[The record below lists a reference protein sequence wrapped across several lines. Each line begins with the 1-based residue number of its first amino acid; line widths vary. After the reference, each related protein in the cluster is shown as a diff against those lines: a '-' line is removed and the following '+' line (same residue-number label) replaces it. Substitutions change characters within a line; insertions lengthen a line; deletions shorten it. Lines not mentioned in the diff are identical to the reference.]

1 MIGKLLL
8 TLVVIALAVV
18 YLRKR
23 YQLKLQKDKNK
34 RSAGSSLPTPLNN
47 HSELEQFLTRARNSQ
62 SPAAPVTGAL
72 APRLRAILWIVLGGL
87 LVIAATGSYLYWQ
100 DQQQLV
106 TVLLHRD
113 VNEAPVIYRVEK
125 RNLGDKEFVTDT
137 GIRVTVSA
145 NERMEVV
152 GL

>member
-8 TLVVIALAVV
+8 TLVVIVLAVL

-23 YQLKLQKDKNK
+23 YQLNLRRNQQS
-34 RSAGSSLPTPLNN
+34 SAANLPTQRND
-47 HSELEQFLTRARNSQ
+47 HSELERFLSQARQSQ
-62 SPAAPVTGAL
+62 TQATPASTAL
-72 APRLRAILWIVLGGL
+72 APRLKIILWTVLCVL
-87 LVIAATGSYLYWQ
+87 LVSGSVASYLYWQ
-100 DQQQLV
+100 DQQRLV

-113 VNEAPVIYRVEK
+113 INDAPVIYRVEK
-125 RNLGDKEFVTDT
+125 RNLGVGEFITDT

>member
-8 TLVVIALAVV
+8 TLIVIVLAVL

-23 YQLKLQKDKNK
+23 YQLNLRKDQQ
-34 RSAGSSLPTPLNN
+34 RSGANLPTQHND
-47 HSELEQFLTRARNSQ
+47 HTELERFLSQARRSQ
-62 SPAAPVTGAL
+62 TQPTSVSTALAARIKTILWAVLCVLLVTGA
-72 APRLRAILWIVLGGL
+72 
-87 LVIAATGSYLYWQ
+87 AASYLYWL
-100 DQQQLV
+100 DQQRLV

-113 VNEAPVIYRVEK
+113 INDAPVIYRVEK
-125 RNLGDKEFVTDT
+125 RNLGAKEFITDT

-145 NERMEVV
+145 DERMEVV